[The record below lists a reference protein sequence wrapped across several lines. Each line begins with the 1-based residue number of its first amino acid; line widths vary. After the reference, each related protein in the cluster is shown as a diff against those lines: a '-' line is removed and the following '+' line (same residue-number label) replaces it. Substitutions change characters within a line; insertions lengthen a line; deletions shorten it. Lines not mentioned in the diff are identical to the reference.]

1 MTGLKFPASE
11 DLWIKDTQNQPSKT
25 MIQQLNEKC
34 ILALSLVYRTPVT
47 PEMPFK
53 YYDLIHFL

>member
-1 MTGLKFPASE
+1 
-11 DLWIKDTQNQPSKT
+11 

-47 PEMPFK
+47 PEITFK
-53 YYDLIHFL
+53 YYDSIHFL